1 MVSISNKITI
11 GKQIETLAI
20 IYLQKQ
26 NLCFLDKNFRSKFGE
41 IDLIFQD
48 MLSKQIVFVEVR
60 YRKSIFFGD
69 PAETVTKTK
78 QRKIIH
84 TANYY
89 LNNKFYNQSIYFRF
103 DIIACTG
110 TLDSIKINWIQ
121 GAFY

>member
-48 MLSKQIVFVEVR
+48 TLSKQIVFVEVR

-78 QRKIIH
+78 QRKILH

-110 TLDSIKINWIQ
+110 ALDSIKINWIQ